1 MQAMNVK
8 GTDSMNRLLKR
19 PSVATVTAT
28 LALVFAMA
36 GVAPAA
42 KKLIAGKDIAKNA
55 ITTTHV
61 KDGTLKA
68 TDFAPGV
75 LKSGSGP
82 AGPAGAAGA
91 KGATGPQGAQ
101 GDSGAPGDNGLD
113 GQPGDPGPPGADGAD
128 GSNGQGPAYVHRFNN
143 LAVTTSAGN
152 VAQLGATTALTLGPY
167 VVYVSGQVTSASNTV
182 VTCHVAVPGGSS
194 PDFTTT
200 IKSSGVATISYTWG
214 RMISGGVATLNC
226 VGDNAATINELVL
239 TAIQAT
245 TVTDNA

>member
-1 MQAMNVK
+1 MNVK

-19 PSVATVTAT
+19 PSAPTVIAT
-28 LALVFAMA
+28 LALIFATA

-42 KKLIAGKDIAKNA
+42 KKLITGKDIAKNA
-55 ITTTHV
+55 ITTAHV
-61 KDGTLKA
+61 KDHTLKA
-68 TDFAPGV
+68 ADFAPGV

-82 AGPAGAAGA
+82 AGPAGPAGA

-101 GDSGAPGDNGLD
+101 GDSGAPGENGLD
-113 GQPGDPGPPGADGAD
+113 GAPGNDGPPGADGAD
-128 GSNGQGPAYVHRFNN
+128 GANGQGPAYVHRFNG

-152 VAQLGATTALTLGPY
+152 VAQLGATTNLTLGPY
-167 VVYVSGQVTSASNTV
+167 VVFVSGQVSSASNTV
-182 VTCHVAVPGGSS
+182 VTCHIAVPGGSS

-200 IKSSGVATISYTWG
+200 VKSGGVATISYSWG

-226 VGDNAATINELVL
+226 IGDNAATIDQLVL

-245 TVTDNA
+245 VVTDNA